1 MSFLVWNCRG
11 LGSPSTVPN
20 LKYLVRT
27 YKPEGI
33 FLSETMTALNKIEDL
48 KYILSFDSCFMV
60 DRIGRGGGLA
70 FLWKKSANCKI
81 TNYSQNHIDVEVE
94 DKLHGNWRLTGFY
107 GMPEIGRRKES
118 WNFLRSLA
126 RTSALPWCV
135 IGDFNDIL
143 STEEKKE
150 HRG

>member
-11 LGSPSTVPN
+11 LGSSSTVPN

-27 YKPEGI
+27 YKPKGI

-94 DKLHGNWRLTGFY
+94 DKLHGNW
-107 GMPEIGRRKES
+107 
-118 WNFLRSLA
+118 
-126 RTSALPWCV
+126 
-135 IGDFNDIL
+135 
-143 STEEKKE
+143 
-150 HRG
+150 